1 MSWMWTLGT
10 PIIRHFKT
18 FTVKWLSMNVD
29 FVELFCFHFDICK
42 LYCLRR
48 PHEDQRR
55 LKAWN
60 CKANISKL
68 TIMTKKTF
76 EYFDDGL
83 EINKGPNML
92 NRRVNARKAHTLQ
105 FFVIGN
111 FIVRPWGRNF
121 GKIVRNRRHSLPT
134 TSNFCQSTE
143 PQAVLLKQDRTVIK
157 KWLELKKLIL
167 QDLSNGENVAN
178 SCLLNW
184 EQLQTALLAVNSL
197 DIFCYI
203 CSPEQSLYWKV
214 IPITHFNHD

>member
-18 FTVKWLSMNVD
+18 FTVKWLSMN
-29 FVELFCFHFDICK
+29 VELFCFHFDICK

-76 EYFDDGL
+76 ENFDDGL

-121 GKIVRNRRHSLPT
+121 GKICSKIRTRTFRAFKNVRIFT
-134 TSNFCQSTE
+134 TMAAPVKLKVTRVFQPDCT
-143 PQAVLLKQDRTVIK
+143 AVDATL
-157 KWLELKKLIL
+157 
-167 QDLSNGENVAN
+167 VAH
-178 SCLLNW
+178 L
-184 EQLQTALLAVNSL
+184 T
-197 DIFCYI
+197 
-203 CSPEQSLYWKV
+203 
-214 IPITHFNHD
+214 IT

>member
-55 LKAWN
+55 LKSWN

-121 GKIVRNRRHSLPT
+121 GKIVRNRRPPDNFELLSKYR
-134 TSNFCQSTE
+134 TSSGTFETRSYRNQKM
-143 PQAVLLKQDRTVIK
+143 VRIK
-157 KWLELKKLIL
+157 KVDSTRSLKWRKC
-167 QDLSNGENVAN
+167 G
-178 SCLLNW
+178 
-184 EQLQTALLAVNSL
+184 
-197 DIFCYI
+197 
-203 CSPEQSLYWKV
+203 K
-214 IPITHFNHD
+214 